1 MATIIARPERR
12 TSTRPERI
20 DMATAAH
27 GRVMLMLL
35 LLAAVLLV
43 LAGKMMWI
51 GVEANARGSRSVSGT
66 PIPIRADIVDR
77 NGVPLARNIDGY
89 SIAVHPDKIMG
100 DRAQI
105 AERLH
110 AIFPDESAQQFYA
123 ILTSGKQWAY
133 LRRRAEPNEVAAVNA
148 LGEIAIEFPREKER
162 LYPQRTLAAHL
173 IGFTNIDGHGGMG
186 VERFFDKRLT
196 DEKLRNT
203 PLMLSIDA
211 RAQAAL
217 EEETI
222 KGVTAQRAKGAAGI
236 VLDVHSGEVIAMV
249 SVPTFNPN
257 KLDPLPVLPPVMGRD
272 GKLHPAPI
280 PCDLSPRCN
289 RVVQARYELGSVFK
303 PLSIGAAMD
312 AGVVT
317 DLSKR
322 YDATHPLE
330 IGGFLIHDHD
340 PLNRWMN
347 VPEALIHSSNI
358 VAARIADD
366 LQMAAGNR
374 LADVYRQLEFDRR
387 ASIELP
393 EQDKTLWP
401 REWSR
406 IANMTAAYGHGIA
419 VTPMHLA
426 SAYAALVNGGVWHP
440 ATVLKRQPGE
450 EPAGRRVF
458 SAETSAKMRQLLRM
472 IVQSGT
478 GRRANAEGYRIGG
491 KTGTG
496 EKPGIGG
503 YSKHSNVV
511 TFASVFPMD
520 EPKYVVIVV
529 MDDPQGSKEFPGV
542 RTAAYTSAP
551 IVKAFVQRV
560 GPLLGVY
567 PEANR
572 DIDISELLPLIEG
585 DKDRE

>member
-12 TSTRPERI
+12 TASAPERI
-20 DMATAAH
+20 DMVGVAQ

-35 LLAAVLLV
+35 LLAAVMLV
-43 LAGKMMWI
+43 LAGRMAWL
-51 GVEANARGSRSVSGT
+51 GVEASLRANRPVNTSL
-66 PIPIRADIVDR
+66 IPMRADIVDR

-89 SIAVHPDKIMG
+89 SIAVHPNKIMG
-100 DRAQI
+100 DKAAL
-105 AERLH
+105 AEKLH
-110 AIFPDESAQQFYA
+110 AIFPDESAQHFYE
-123 ILTSGKQWAY
+123 ILKSGKGWAF
-133 LRRRAEPNEVAAVNA
+133 LRRRAQPDEVAAVNA
-148 LGEIAIEFPREKER
+148 LGEVAIEFPREKER

-186 VERFFDKRLT
+186 VERSFDKRLT

-217 EEETI
+217 EEEMI
-222 KGVTAQRAKGAAGI
+222 KGVTAQSAKGAAGV
-236 VLDVHSGEVIAMV
+236 VLDVRSGEVIAMV

-257 KLDPLPVLPPVMGRD
+257 KLDPVQAPPPVMGKD
-272 GKLHPAPI
+272 GKLRAVPI
-280 PCDLSPRCN
+280 TCDMSPQCN

-317 DLSKR
+317 DMAKR
-322 YDATHPLE
+322 YDATKPLQ
-330 IGGFLIHDHD
+330 IGGYAIHDHD
-340 PLNRWMN
+340 ALNIWMN

-358 VAARIADD
+358 VAARIADELRD
-366 LQMAAGNR
+366 AQGDK
-374 LADVYRQLEFDRR
+374 LAQVYRQLEFDRR
-387 ASIELP
+387 ASIELD

-406 IANMTAAYGHGIA
+406 IANMTASYGHGIA

-426 SAYAALVNGGVWHP
+426 SAYAALVNGGIWHP
-440 ATVLKRQPGE
+440 STVLKVKPGQ
-450 EPAGRRVF
+450 EPEGRRVF
-458 SAETSAKMRQLLRM
+458 SSATSARMRQLMRM

-478 GRRANAEGYRIGG
+478 GRKANAEGFRIGG

-511 TFASVFPMD
+511 TFASAFPMD
-520 EPKYVVIVV
+520 EPRYVVVVV
-529 MDDPQGSKEFPGV
+529 MDEPHGPV

-551 IVKAFVQRV
+551 IVKAFVERV
-560 GPLLGVY
+560 APLLGVY

-572 DIDISELLPLIEG
+572 DIDISELLPLIAG
-585 DKDRE
+585 DKDQE